1 MINKLYEI
9 AVNQKYKYDEY
20 HSGLASMICKF
31 FDKKTG
37 LEASV
42 NEEIAPE
49 SNKPIIKKFK
59 RSKVYVWFKD
69 NIWAADLAEMGS
81 LFCFNR
87 CVNVYASQIVSPN
100 VLGLNL

>member
-1 MINKLYEI
+1 MYEI
-9 AVNQKYKYDEY
+9 AVNQKYKYDGY

-49 SNKPIIKKFK
+49 SNKPIIN
-59 RSKVYVWFKD
+59 SKEVKCMSGLKIIFG
-69 NIWAADLAEMGS
+69 L
-81 LFCFNR
+81 
-87 CVNVYASQIVSPN
+87 QI
-100 VLGLNL
+100 